1 MDLQKINVKFFVA
14 DPCAVPLEPFVG
26 IFNSW
31 IQGTDGEYYDLA
43 DYSHV
48 PGGPGVLLI
57 AHEANI
63 SMDNSGNELG
73 LLYNRKRALEGS
85 NREKLRKVFAA
96 TLQYCRRLEGE
107 PVLNGRL
114 NFRGGETLV
123 LINDR
128 LLAPN
133 TEETFAAIRADVEDL
148 ARTLYGGAE
157 FSFQK
162 EQDPRKRFSLR
173 IKTPG
178 SFDVATLLKNV
189 EQNVN

>member
-1 MDLQKINVKFFVA
+1 MEIGIVGWATPTGIGYINSDLWSLGIA
-14 DPCAVPLEPFVG
+14 DRWLVPAHPL
-26 IFNSW
+26 
-31 IQGTDGEYYDLA
+31 L
-43 DYSHV
+43 
-48 PGGPGVLLI
+48 GVD
-57 AHEANI
+57 E
-63 SMDNSGNELG
+63 
-73 LLYNRKRALEGS
+73 RVLEGA
-85 NREKLRKVFAA
+85 RAA
-96 TLQYCRRLEGE
+96 GVTRCRLEGE

-157 FSFQK
+157 FSFQR
-162 EQDPRKRFSLR
+162 EQDPRKRFGLR

-178 SFDVATLLKNV
+178 LFDVATLLKNV